1 MEYRPRVIE
10 AQIDELIAGVPALEV
25 EGAKAVGKTATA
37 ARRAKTVFELDDPA
51 QREIVR
57 ADPARLTRGEPPIL
71 IDEWQRYLPSWDLV
85 RRAVD
90 QDRAP
95 GRFLL
100 TGSFEP
106 SGDQPIHSG
115 AGRIVSVRMRPMTLP
130 ERGVTAPTVSFAAL
144 LAGERP
150 TVEGKTPVGLEDY
163 VREILRSGFPG
174 LQRGIES
181 ARREE
186 LNGYID
192 RIVAKDFP
200 MLGHVVRNPPA
211 LRRWMTAYAAATATT
226 ASYESIRDAATS
238 GSGEKPARTTT
249 APYHDALEHLRIV
262 EPLPAWTPSGI
273 SIGRLSAPPKHHLV
287 DPALAARLLNVSDR
301 ALLKGRDVGPRI
313 PRKGTL
319 LGALFESLTCLTVRV
334 LAQAAGSA
342 PVFHFRTRAGE
353 REVDLIVEAGDDRV
367 LALEVKLS
375 HAVDESDGRH
385 LRWLRGQLGDRLAD
399 AVIISTGPEAYR
411 RREDGIAV
419 VPLSLL
425 GA

>member
-1 MEYRPRVIE
+1 MDYRPRVIE
-10 AQIDELIAGVPALEV
+10 AQVDELMAGVPALAI

-37 ARRAKTVFELDDPA
+37 TRRARTVFQLDDPA
-51 QREIVR
+51 QLEIVR

-106 SGDQPIHSG
+106 GDQPIHSG
-115 AGRIVSVRMRPMTLP
+115 AGRIVTVRMRPMTLP
-130 ERGVTAPTVSFAAL
+130 ERGVSTPTVSFAAL

-150 TVEGKTPVGLEDY
+150 AIEGRTEVGLDEY
-163 VREILRSGFPG
+163 VVEILRSGLPG
-174 LQRGIES
+174 LHGSIEA
-181 ARREE
+181 ARRAG
-186 LNGYID
+186 LSGYID
-192 RIVAKDFP
+192 RIVTKDFP
-200 MLGHVVRNPPA
+200 MLGHLVRNPPA

-238 GSGEKPARTTT
+238 GSGEKPARSTT
-249 APYHDALEHLRIV
+249 APYNDALEQLWVV
-262 EPLPAWTPSGI
+262 EPLAAWTPTGV
-273 SIGRLSAPPKHHLV
+273 SIGRLSASPKHHLV

-301 ALLKGRDVGPRI
+301 ALLKGSDVGPRI

-319 LGALFESLTCLTVRV
+319 LGALFESLACLTVRV
-334 LAQAAGSA
+334 LAQAAGDA

-353 REVDLIVEAGDDRV
+353 REVDLIVEADDDRV

-375 HAVDESDGRH
+375 HVVDDSDGKH
-385 LRWLRGQLGDRLAD
+385 LRWLREQLGDRLAD
-399 AVIISTGPEAYR
+399 AVILSTGPEAYR

-425 GA
+425 GP